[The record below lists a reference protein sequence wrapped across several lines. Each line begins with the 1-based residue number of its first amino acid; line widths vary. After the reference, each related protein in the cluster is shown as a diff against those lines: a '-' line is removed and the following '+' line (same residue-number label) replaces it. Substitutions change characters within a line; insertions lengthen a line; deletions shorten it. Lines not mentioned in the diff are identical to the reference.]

1 MAENIENKD
10 SDSQLTSEEDILRV
24 ARERFELCKDAEN
37 DFRISALDDLK
48 FRAGQQ
54 WPEEILNDRKAQR
67 KPCLTINRIPT
78 FLKQITND
86 QRQNR
91 PSIKI
96 HPIDD
101 KADIE
106 TAKVYQGIIK
116 HIENNSNA
124 DVAYDTAF
132 EGAASCGRGFF
143 RIITEYCDPMSFD
156 QELKIK
162 RIRNPLSVYMD
173 PNSHEPDGSDMEWC
187 LIIDDISPD
196 SYKTQFKGSKLA
208 SLSNWDGIGNELVEW
223 VSKENVRIAEYF
235 YKIYEDAELFLLS
248 NKETILASELPEVLP
263 PDIRIIGKRK
273 TKIPKVKW
281 CKINALEIL
290 EETVWPGTSIP
301 VIPVYGDEIDI
312 NGKLILEGIIRNAK
326 DPQRMYNYWASA
338 ETETIAL
345 APRAPYIGA
354 EGQFEGHEE
363 QWETANIANHAF
375 LQYKPATFQGQLLPA
390 PQRNAFEPP
399 VQAITQA
406 RTLASEDLKNTTG
419 IYDASLGNRSNETS
433 GRAIIQRNQ
442 QAQTGNFHF
451 VDNLT
456 RSIRHAG
463 RILIEAIPLIYDTAR
478 AQRIIGE
485 EGEQEVIR
493 INELFDRKGKQ
504 VSYNLNVGKYDVAV
518 DTGPNFA
525 TKRQEAAASMLEMGK
540 ANPQLT
546 QVAGDLM
553 VKNMDWPGA
562 QEIAERLKKTLPPG
576 LAEDDK
582 EKKEPIPPQVK
593 MQMEQMSQ
601 MVDQLTQQLNQAND
615 AIEKKTIEL
624 ESRERI
630 EFAKIQANIE
640 IELAK
645 MGSQEAQMLLTQE
658 IANIKHRLDLLQI
671 NEPIENENNESN
683 DGDDGFFKGS
693 VSPNEQQQPPTGG
706 LSPGLPME

>member
-1 MAENIENKD
+1 MAEIIENEV

-24 ARERFELCKDAEN
+24 ARERFELCKEAERE
-37 DFRISALDDLK
+37 FRLSALDDMR
-48 FRAGQQ
+48 FRAGEQ
-54 WPEEILNDRKAQR
+54 WPDEIKNERKQKR

-78 FLKQITND
+78 FLKQVTND

-91 PSIKI
+91 PSIKT

-101 KADIE
+101 KADVE

-116 HIENNSNA
+116 HIEYNSNA

-132 EGAASCGRGFF
+132 EGAASVGRGFF
-143 RIITEYCDPMSFD
+143 RIITEYCDPMSFN
-156 QELKIK
+156 QELRIK
-162 RIRNPLSVYMD
+162 RIRNPFSVYMD
-173 PNSHEPDGSDMEWC
+173 PNSQEPDGSDMEWC
-187 LIIDDISPD
+187 LIIDDMSLD
-196 SYKTQFKGSKLA
+196 SYKIQFKGSKLA
-208 SLSNWDGIGNELVEW
+208 SLSSWDGIGNEIVEW
-223 VSKENVRIAEYF
+223 ISKENIRIAEYF
-235 YKIYEDAELFLLS
+235 YKTYEEVDLYLLS
-248 NKETILASELPEVLP
+248 NKESILASDLPEILP
-263 PDIRIIGKRK
+263 PDIQIIAKRK

-281 CKINALEIL
+281 CKINGLEIL
-290 EETVWPGTSIP
+290 EETEWPGTSIP

-354 EGQFEGHEE
+354 EGQFEGHED
-363 QWETANIANHAF
+363 QWATANMDNHAY
-375 LQYKPATFQGQLLPA
+375 LQYKPVTLLGQVLPA

-406 RTLASEDLKNTTG
+406 RTLASEDLKHTTG

-433 GRAIIQRNQ
+433 GRAIIQRTQ

-456 RSIRHAG
+456 RSIRHGG
-463 RILIEAIPLIYDTAR
+463 RILVEAIPIVYDAAK
-478 AQRIIGE
+478 AQRIIGD
-485 EGEQEVIR
+485 EGEQEIIR
-493 INELFDRKGKQ
+493 INELFERKGKQ
-504 VSYNLNVGKYDVAV
+504 VTYNLNVGKYDVAV

-582 EKKEPIPPQVK
+582 EKKEQIPQQVK
-593 MQMEQMSQ
+593 MQMEQMNQ
-601 MVDQLTQQLNQAND
+601 MIDQLTQQLNQAND
-615 AIEKKTIEL
+615 AIDKKTIEL

-630 EFAKIQANIE
+630 EFAKIQSNIE

-645 MGSQEAQMLLTQE
+645 MGSQEAQLLLTQE

-671 NEPIENENNESN
+671 NEPIDNENNN
-683 DGDDGFFKGS
+683 GGDGFFEGS
-693 VSPNEQQQPPTGG
+693 VAPNEQQQQPPTDGF
-706 LSPGLPME
+706 SSGLPME